1 VTEEKTYTI
10 HRTSKVAAKAKL
22 LTRYLTWLY
31 SFLVF
36 VIAYFQDDLI
46 FNPLTLRFSGVRSKL
61 DKRKMSDGKLPQVK
75 SKLWTSAATA
85 LLGMLDR
92 VEKMMPCLV

>member
-46 FNPLTLRFSGVRSKL
+46 FNPLTTRITGAKQRRAAPLFRVRVHALVRQAVHFSRLMAGQL
-61 DKRKMSDGKLPQVK
+61 
-75 SKLWTSAATA
+75 TSGCA
-85 LLGMLDR
+85 LGT
-92 VEKMMPCLV
+92 